1 MERQTNLDRKE
12 YNWKKDIDTKS
23 YSSASF
29 VVVLNMSSV
38 LVWNQY

>member
-1 MERQTNLDRKE
+1 MNLEIKE